1 VLKTTRFI
9 VAINQQER
17 CRIQTGEKAG
27 QRNQYKT
34 AAYPVKIEYSFKW
47 HKKCSFSRT
56 GITTVLEVVVFGK
69 PVIKN

>member
-17 CRIQTGEKAG
+17 CRIQAEKKPSSVTDI
-27 QRNQYKT
+27 KT
-34 AAYPVKIEYSFKW
+34 TVYPVKIEYSFKW

-56 GITTVLEVVVFGK
+56 GITTVLEVVAFGK
-69 PVIKN
+69 PVI